1 MPDNNADPGNPGKR
15 IGKGVIALA
24 ILGACAGVL
33 VTFAVLPEKLKDRS
47 QRQTP
52 VTGAPVLYSTSLP
65 TPTPTPTPTPKST
78 TFWKA
83 ESYEIDT
90 KAIAVQRNQMWW
102 QPLHV
107 KNDWRNARL
116 IGRFTAQGG
125 EKNDIEAVV
134 TDEDGL
140 INLRKNH
147 SYQPK
152 VWYMSGRVTEDAINA
167 PLPAG
172 QSYLIFD
179 NRFSISA
186 NKTVRFELRVEYER
200 LEQP

>member
-15 IGKGVIALA
+15 VGKGVIALA
-24 ILGACAGVL
+24 ILGVCAVVL
-33 VTFAVLPEKLKDRS
+33 VAFAVLPEKLKDRS
-47 QRQTP
+47 QRQTA

-65 TPTPTPTPTPKST
+65 TPTPTPTPKPTP
-78 TFWKA
+78 FWKA

-90 KAIAVQRNQMWW
+90 KAISVQRNQMWW
-102 QPLHV
+102 QPLQV

-134 TDEDGL
+134 TDENGL
-140 INLRKNH
+140 INLRKNQL
-147 SYQPK
+147 YQPK

-179 NRFSISA
+179 NRFSVSA
-186 NKTVRFELRVEYER
+186 QKTVRFELRVEYER

>member
-15 IGKGVIALA
+15 VRKGVIAFA
-24 ILGACAGVL
+24 ILGACAGAL
-33 VTFAVLPEKLKDRS
+33 VAFTVLPEKLKDRS
-47 QRQTP
+47 QRPTAI
-52 VTGAPVLYSTSLP
+52 TGAPVLTSTSLP
-65 TPTPTPTPTPKST
+65 TPTPTPIPKPTPFLKS
-78 TFWKA
+78 

-90 KAIAVQRNQMWW
+90 KAIALQRDQMWW
-102 QPLHV
+102 RPLNV

-134 TDEDGL
+134 TDENGL
-140 INLRKNH
+140 INLRKNR

-167 PLPAG
+167 LLPAG

-186 NKTVRFELRVEYER
+186 QKTVRFELRVEYER

>member
-65 TPTPTPTPTPKST
+65 TPTPTPTPKST
-78 TFWKA
+78 PFWKA

-102 QPLHV
+102 QPLQV
-107 KNDWRNARL
+107 NNDWRNARL

-140 INLRKNH
+140 INWRKNPM
-147 SYQPK
+147 YQPK
-152 VWYMSGRVTEDAINA
+152 AWYMSGRVTEDAINA

-179 NRFSISA
+179 NRFSVSA
-186 NKTVRFELRVEYER
+186 HKTVRFELRVEYER
-200 LEQP
+200 LAQP

>member
-1 MPDNNADPGNPGKR
+1 MPDDNADPGTPRKR
-15 IGKGVIALA
+15 VRKGVIAFA
-24 ILGACAGVL
+24 ILGVCAGVL
-33 VTFAVLPEKLKDRS
+33 VAFAVLPEKIKDQS
-47 QRQTP
+47 QRPTA
-52 VTGAPVLYSTSLP
+52 VTGAPVIYSTSLP
-65 TPTPTPTPTPKST
+65 TPTPTPIPKPTP
-78 TFWKA
+78 FWKA

-90 KAIAVQRNQMWW
+90 KAISVQRDQMWW
-102 QPLHV
+102 QPLQV

-116 IGRFTAQGG
+116 VGRFTAQGG
-125 EKNDIEAVV
+125 EKNDIEAIV
-134 TDEDGL
+134 TDENGL
-140 INLRKNH
+140 INLRKNR

-179 NRFSISA
+179 NRFSVSTQ
-186 NKTVRFELRVEYER
+186 KTVRFELRVEYER